1 MRKRLAILSVLTV
14 IIVGVLFLF
23 PVQIFAQPM
32 IGDPGEGYVQLS
44 VDPGAAGEDTEF
56 TLKFDE
62 PSATVA
68 VSQFDNVTL
77 DYYFAIF
84 KFNGTWEELMNKAD
98 PEDFIIYD
106 KMGIAHPPDKI
117 EISRDLSEGHYFGFL
132 EAGGALDL
140 VENATTAQVLAD
152 GEDYSNWDKVKF
164 SIEEEKEEVFTRTMP
179 MTCYQVWVNSDNKFE
194 MVFWYPYR
202 DNNWVK
208 IYDMSGKEVY
218 SVDMPLDDP
227 HIIVDLP
234 NGMYTVKTFNDQTE
248 PLQTFIIG
256 K

>member
-1 MRKRLAILSVLTV
+1 MKKRLAIFSALTV
-14 IIVGVLFLF
+14 IIVSVFFLF
-23 PVQIFAQPM
+23 PVQIFAQPSDM
-32 IGDPGEGYVQLS
+32 PMGDPGEGFVHLS
-44 VDPGAAGEDTEF
+44 VNPGAAGEDTEF
-56 TLKFDE
+56 TLRFDE
-62 PSATVA
+62 PLIKADSI
-68 VSQFDNVTL
+68 TL
-77 DYYFAIF
+77 DYYFALL
-84 KFNGTWEELMNKAD
+84 KFSGTWDELMNKTD
-98 PEDFIIYD
+98 PEDYIVYD
-106 KMGIAHPPDKI
+106 KMGTAHPPDKI

-132 EAGGALDL
+132 ISLPFTADNVTNKLAL
-140 VENATTAQVLAD
+140 QD
-152 GEDYSNWDKVKF
+152 GNEFSNWDKVKF
-164 SIEEEKEEVFTRTMP
+164 SIEEEKEEGFIRTMP

-234 NGMYTVKTFNDQTE
+234 NGMYTVKTFNDDPST
-248 PLQTFIIG
+248 PIQTFIIG